1 MGISQKNEQSQR
13 LNREHTENMYKSD
26 IIYGPMLVFS
36 YAPFIIN
43 RTISLSETTETHET
57 EKFRIK

>member
-26 IIYGPMLVFS
+26 IIYEPMLVFS
-36 YAPFIIN
+36 YTPFIIIN
-43 RTISLSETTETHET
+43 RAISLSETHET

>member
-13 LNREHTENMYKSD
+13 LNREHTENTYKSD
-26 IIYGPMLVFS
+26 IIYEPMLVFS

-57 EKFRIK
+57 EEFRIK